1 LIAYINVVIVMYE
14 EEDKILKNDF
24 MSYFNHFINNT
35 TLAIYNYNADKSTK
49 DEYKRLLSSLAKDV
63 RNILLFETKA
73 TNNIEDEIEE
83 LIEKAER
90 VGLYVGKEQ
99 IVNTIINKEI
109 PLIPDK
115 YKNFIYIDY
124 YGINLKNNSL
134 KNKIIFFIKKYDI
147 LKELKENERKR
158 ERRGKEL
165 FNLSIKELIQLAKKY
180 NLDLNKIKHSIA
192 FRIEKILECLNDL
205 DIYPGK
211 TC

>member
-1 LIAYINVVIVMYE
+1 MN

-35 TLAIYNYNADKSTK
+35 TLAIYNYNVDKSTK